1 MDGFSENVQLTSAD
15 AVSDIRLTLTE
26 EQKKYILYLFNQYVN
41 IGNDQYFCK
50 NDRILEGI
58 EITEYKKFVQLKS
71 KLGKFYEALFCY
83 LCNFQKPRKGFDLIN
98 KETNTFIELK
108 TNWKT
113 DNYNSKNNK
122 FYKLKQK
129 KIDDPNAEVIYA
141 CLNDERMR
149 GYGVDYNTQYDI
161 RIITGDR
168 AWNYFCDIAK
178 VDCFELI
185 KYIKYLVTVIL

>member
-1 MDGFSENVQLTSAD
+1 MDKFSENVQS
-15 AVSDIRLTLTE
+15 TLTE
-26 EQKKYILYLFNQYVN
+26 KQEKHILYLFNQYVK
-41 IGNDQYFCK
+41 IGNDRYFCK

-71 KLGKFYEALFCY
+71 KLVRFYEALFSY
-83 LCNFQKPRKGFDLIN
+83 LCKFEKPQKGFDLIN

-108 TNWKT
+108 TNWST

-129 KIDDPNAEVIYA
+129 KINNPNAEVIYA
-141 CLNDERMR
+141 CLNDERK
-149 GYGVDYNTQYDI
+149 GYGVDYNTQGGI

-178 VDCFELI
+178 IDCFELV
-185 KYIKYLVTVIL
+185 KNKLRY